1 MTLKNIVKNKKTL
14 MAGVGMAVAIGMANH
29 SFAQTETQMLDEQR
43 EEIHLSEIH
52 KIPDAVSRYDQEQVA
67 EIERQI
73 EEQRAREEEERRK
86 TRYMDVE
93 ITFYTAAADEGSGT
107 GITAS
112 GTYATA
118 GRTVAMNGVPFG
130 TRVIIDGQEYLV
142 EDRGNLGSN
151 VIDVFVESKAEAFR
165 LGRQYKT
172 VQVILP

>member
-1 MTLKNIVKNKKTL
+1 
-14 MAGVGMAVAIGMANH
+14 MASVGMAVAVGMASH

-43 EEIHLSEIH
+43 EEIHLSEMH

-73 EEQRAREEEERRK
+73 EEQRAKEEEERRK

-130 TRVIIDGQEYLV
+130 TRVIIDGEEYVV

-165 LGRQYKT
+165 LGRQYKI

>member
-1 MTLKNIVKNKKTL
+1 
-14 MAGVGMAVAIGMANH
+14 
-29 SFAQTETQMLDEQR
+29 
-43 EEIHLSEIH
+43 
-52 KIPDAVSRYDQEQVA
+52 
-67 EIERQI
+67 
-73 EEQRAREEEERRK
+73 
-86 TRYMDVE
+86 MDVE
-93 ITFYTAAADEGSGT
+93 ITFYTAAPDEGSGT

-130 TRVIIDGQEYLV
+130 TRVIIDGEEYIV